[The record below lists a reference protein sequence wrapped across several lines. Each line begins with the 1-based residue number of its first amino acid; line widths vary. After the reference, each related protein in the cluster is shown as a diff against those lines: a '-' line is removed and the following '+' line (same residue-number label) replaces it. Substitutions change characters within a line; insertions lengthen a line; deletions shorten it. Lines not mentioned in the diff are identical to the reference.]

1 MAQSPYL
8 DQNAPEILALERQ
21 KKLADLLQSRAL
33 EQPQGQMVSGR
44 YVAPSIIQQL
54 APLANAYMGRQAGE
68 DVESKQS
75 KLANLIRGQ
84 QSAEIDKFVSAAT
97 PQERLKL
104 SLTSQNPILQ
114 GVGAKIAENEFVAQ
128 KPEWKESKKYNSDG
142 TITHGYIN
150 TKAPVPLATFVPQS
164 DQPALTEK
172 DKRDLANKD
181 RDFNELSAKDK
192 ASLANDA
199 ARLDISAKD
208 LFFNTGMTGGGGYTP
223 KPQAQPIAPQG
234 QALVATQPSP
244 QGLSNALRGQPT
256 QAPTQAPVMP
266 QAPQPQTQPLT
277 KPQILQQNIPT
288 DGGQLKLPLKMQ
300 YEILKEEQKPPTE
313 FAGKAV
319 LFGSAMNQAEKVI
332 NKLEKEGT
340 TTGAIAPAF
349 LSGIVKLA
357 PLGVGDAAANAVEAA
372 FRADPTKFVGPD
384 KNQQKLAQAQ
394 LAWSIAWLRQT
405 SGANFGASEIAS
417 TIKEYFPLIGEDSSL
432 VQQKN
437 EARGARVKELEY
449 LSGPSGAKRIQQY
462 GQPQATSKPLQRW
475 NPQTQQLEDI
485 K

>member
-54 APLANAYMGRQAGE
+54 APLANAYMGRQASE

-104 SLTSQNPILQ
+104 SLSSQNPALQ
-114 GVGAKIAENEFVAQ
+114 GIGAKIAENEFVAQ
-128 KPEWKESKKYNSDG
+128 KPEWKESKKYNDDG

-164 DQPALTEK
+164 NQPALTEK
-172 DKRDLANKD
+172 DKRDLENKD
-181 RDFNELSAKDK
+181 RDFNKLSAKDL
-192 ASLANDA
+192 ASLQNEA
-199 ARLDISAKD
+199 ARLGISAQE
-208 LFFNTGMTGGGGYTP
+208 LFFNTGLTAGGGFKLP
-223 KPQAQPIAPQG
+223 PQAPQTQPIAPQG
-234 QALVATQPSP
+234 QPPVAPQASP
-244 QGLSNALRGQPT
+244 QVLSNALRGQP
-256 QAPTQAPVMP
+256 PVMP

-277 KPQILQQNIPT
+277 KPQILQQNMPT

-340 TTGAIAPAF
+340 TTGAVLPSVI
-349 LSGIVKLA
+349 SGIVKLA

-372 FRADPTKFVGPD
+372 FRNDPTGFAGPD

-437 EARGARVKELEY
+437 EARNARVKELEY

-462 GQPQATSKPLQRW
+462 GQPQSTSKPLQRW

>member
-21 KKLADLLQSRAL
+21 KKLADLLQARAL

-44 YVAPSIIQQL
+44 FVAPSLIQQL
-54 APLANAYMGRQAGE
+54 APLANAYMGRKASE
-68 DVESKQS
+68 DVESRQS
-75 KLANLIRGQ
+75 KLANLMRGQ
-84 QSAEIDKFVSAAT
+84 QSTEIKNILGAFEGGDQSKALELAAT
-97 PQERLKL
+97 GQTPFSQTVAGEMVKKRLIGKEPKWEKAEL
-104 SLTSQNPILQ
+104 PNP
-114 GVGAKIAENEFVAQ
+114 
-128 KPEWKESKKYNSDG
+128 DG
-142 TITHGYIN
+142 TTKVGYVDVN
-150 TKAPVPLATFVPQS
+150 APNPLKTFIEGGVKPPMTPYES
-164 DQPALTEK
+164 ASLERKKFEWD
-172 DKRDLANKD
+172 N
-181 RDFNELSAKDK
+181 LSARDK
-192 ASLANDA
+192 ATLANDA
-199 ARLDISAKD
+199 ARLGISAQQ
-208 LFFNTGMTGGGGYTP
+208 LFFDTGLTAGVGYKP
-223 KPQAQPIAPQG
+223 QPQAPQAQPIAPQG
-234 QALVATQPSP
+234 QAPQPSP
-244 QGLSNALRGQPT
+244 QDLSNALRGQPT
-256 QAPTQAPVMP
+256 QTPTQAP
-266 QAPQPQTQPLT
+266 QAQTQPLT
-277 KPQILQQNIPT
+277 KPQILQQNMPT
-288 DGGQLKLPLKMQ
+288 DGGQLKLPMKMQ
-300 YEILKEEQKPPTE
+300 LEILKEEQKPPTE

-340 TTGAIAPAF
+340 TTGAVLPSVI
-349 LSGIVKLA
+349 SGIVKLA

-372 FRADPTKFVGPD
+372 FRADPTKFAGPD

-462 GQPQATSKPLQRW
+462 GQTQSTSKPLQRW

>member
-1 MAQSPYL
+1 LPNP
-8 DQNAPEILALERQ
+8 DGTTKVGCVDVNAPN
-21 KKLADLLQSRAL
+21 
-33 EQPQGQMVSGR
+33 
-44 YVAPSIIQQL
+44 
-54 APLANAYMGRQAGE
+54 PLNTFIEGGVKPPMTPYE
-68 DVESKQS
+68 T
-75 KLANLIRGQ
+75 
-84 QSAEIDKFVSAAT
+84 AT
-97 PQERLKL
+97 LKR
-104 SLTSQNPILQ
+104 
-114 GVGAKIAENEFVAQ
+114 KEFEWEN
-128 KPEWKESKKYNSDG
+128 
-142 TITHGYIN
+142 
-150 TKAPVPLATFVPQS
+150 
-164 DQPALTEK
+164 
-172 DKRDLANKD
+172 
-181 RDFNELSAKDK
+181 LSAKDK
-192 ASLANDA
+192 ASLENDA

-223 KPQAQPIAPQG
+223 KPQAP
-234 QALVATQPSP
+234 QPSP
-244 QGLSNALRGQPT
+244 QDLSNALRGQ
-256 QAPTQAPVMP
+256 PTQAPVMP

-277 KPQILQQNIPT
+277 KPQILQQNMPT

-340 TTGAIAPAF
+340 TTGAVLPAF

-462 GQPQATSKPLQRW
+462 GQPQSTSKPLQRW

>member
-1 MAQSPYL
+1 
-8 DQNAPEILALERQ
+8 
-21 KKLADLLQSRAL
+21 
-33 EQPQGQMVSGR
+33 
-44 YVAPSIIQQL
+44 
-54 APLANAYMGRQAGE
+54 MGRQAGE
-68 DVESKQS
+68 EVESKQS

-104 SLTSQNPILQ
+104 SLSSQNPALQ
-114 GVGAKIAENEFVAQ
+114 GIGAKIAENEFVAQ
-128 KPEWKESKKYNSDG
+128 KPEWKESKKYNPDG

-181 RDFNELSAKDK
+181 RDFNQLSAKDL
-192 ASLANDA
+192 ASLQNEA
-199 ARLDISAKD
+199 ARLGISAQE
-208 LFFNTGMTGGGGYTP
+208 LFFNTGLSAGGGFKLP
-223 KPQAQPIAPQG
+223 PQAPQTQPIASQG
-234 QALVATQPSP
+234 QAPQVSP
-244 QGLSNALRGQPT
+244 QVLSNALRGQPT
-256 QAPTQAPVMP
+256 QVPTQAPVMP

-277 KPQILQQNIPT
+277 KPQILQQNMPT
-288 DGGQLKLPLKMQ
+288 DGGQLKLPMKMQ
-300 YEILKEEQKPPTE
+300 LEILKEEQKPPTE

-340 TTGAIAPAF
+340 TTGAVLPSVI
-349 LSGIVKLA
+349 SGIVKLA

-372 FRADPTKFVGPD
+372 FRADPTKFAGPD

-462 GQPQATSKPLQRW
+462 GQPQSTSKPLQRW